1 MFSSP
6 FLPYSNP
13 VDHAQCLHIAA
24 TTSWWCELQ
33 SPVLMLLRG
42 NGLGQSAGSC
52 CSEFISYL
60 RFRRNTSLQSLSP
73 FVRLPRALFP
83 FLFSGNISCVHM
95 CVFTEPIPQI
105 HQEQWIVARI
115 NKVSSPSCVPLQNEV
130 SALFIPSCRKFPH
143 GDRSMLHIASWL

>member
-1 MFSSP
+1 
-6 FLPYSNP
+6 
-13 VDHAQCLHIAA
+13 
-24 TTSWWCELQ
+24 
-33 SPVLMLLRG
+33 MLLRG

-83 FLFSGNISCVHM
+83 FLFSGNISCVHT
-95 CVFTEPIPQI
+95 CVYLQSPFPKFTKNSGLWQGSI
-105 HQEQWIVARI
+105 
-115 NKVSSPSCVPLQNEV
+115 KLSSPSCVPLQNEV

-143 GDRSMLHIASWL
+143 GDRSMLHHGSELTQNIKRVSTSAAWSFMHLREAW